1 MCEKN
6 TFFLCRNPQLNPL
19 TYGALALHWLYIA
32 LVLHCWLNMCSTLVS
47 NWYWLQCCM
56 NCVSASSAI
65 QPSIY
70 PEATLLHNNLYSYLW
85 NLLAQTEATLLHNNL
100 YSYLRN
106 TLTQMQHYSLS
117 NISYSSLKSRKYF
130 FFFIFF
136 LLHFSSTR
144 VALALTAPRFLEV
157 SYIHEMETNTQF
169 PVSFLHSGISIRVKF
184 SNTITCM
191 LLCPISN
198 QTNGYHCGKIVGSTL
213 QLLLY

>member
-1 MCEKN
+1 MNVQQKLPFFKNEMSEKN
-6 TFFLCRNPQLNPL
+6 TFFMCRNPQLNPI

-32 LVLHCWLNMCSTLVS
+32 LVLHWLNICSTLVS

-70 PEATLLHNNLYSYLW
+70 P
-85 NLLAQTEATLLHNNL
+85 EATLLHNNL

-157 SYIHEMETNTQF
+157 SYIHEMETNTHCFQSHFCTQEF
-169 PVSFLHSGISIRVKF
+169 P
-184 SNTITCM
+184 
-191 LLCPISN
+191 
-198 QTNGYHCGKIVGSTL
+198 
-213 QLLLY
+213 